1 MKPINALRTPGYVY
15 ILTNKN
21 KTVLYIGVTSDL
33 KQRIWQH
40 KNHFFQHSFPD
51 KYNLEY
57 LVYFEECFDIEEAIA
72 REKILK
78 GWKREKKEAL
88 IATMNS
94 TWEDLIVALLAEE

>member
-1 MKPINALRTPGYVY
+1 MKPFNALRTPGYIY

-40 KNHFFQHSFPD
+40 KNHFFKNSFSD

-57 LVYFEECFDIEEAIA
+57 LVYFEECFNIEAAIA

-78 GWKREKKEAL
+78 GWKRERREAL
-88 IATMNS
+88 IAIMNPR
-94 TWEDLIVALLAEE
+94 WEDLGAELLQG